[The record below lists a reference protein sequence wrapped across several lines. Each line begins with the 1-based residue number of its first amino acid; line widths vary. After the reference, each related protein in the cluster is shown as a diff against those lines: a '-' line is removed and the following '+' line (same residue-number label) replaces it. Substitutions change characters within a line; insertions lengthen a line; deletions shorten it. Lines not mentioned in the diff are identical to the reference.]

1 MEGTA
6 AEAVVAAVGAAAG
19 GILSL
24 CVEPA
29 CKSRGLRDF
38 LGGAVSRVR
47 PHSFF
52 SLAIPARQPARIFP
66 AIRPSSLW
74 PARRT
79 ALCAFFWAPCG

>member
-47 PHSFF
+47 LHSF
-52 SLAIPARQPARIFP
+52 
-66 AIRPSSLW
+66 
-74 PARRT
+74 
-79 ALCAFFWAPCG
+79 LC